1 MIDISKDIANFF
13 EDKGLSQKDVAQAL
27 DTSPQYI
34 NAIFS
39 GRKHLGKAQA
49 EKFENRFGLSASWL
63 LTGKGDMLAPKMT
76 CGDGSVQV
84 NGDAK
89 NINAGQTIDKLVDL
103 LNKSQEQIS
112 KRDQQIDKL
121 LAMIDRLTSASPVT
135 D

>member
-1 MIDISKDIANFF
+1 M
-13 EDKGLSQKDVAQAL
+13 
-27 DTSPQYI
+27 
-34 NAIFS
+34 
-39 GRKHLGKAQA
+39 
-49 EKFENRFGLSASWL
+49 
-63 LTGKGDMLAPKMT
+63 TGDGEMLAHKMV

-84 NGDAK
+84 QGDAK
-89 NINAGQTIDKLVDL
+89 NVNAGQTIDKLVDL